1 MAYTASLPKAFNQI
15 ARNTAQLTEANRP
28 PLPMP
33 HRHGSALDDEI
44 NPVSINK
51 SILAIDARDEIY
63 QAMLDDDIDLYNPHL
78 NVRDAYVKH
87 IEQQNADI
95 KTQINDLQDL
105 LSQADR
111 VILALLASLLV
122 FAVIAVAMVWR

>member
-28 PLPMP
+28 PLPCSS
-33 HRHGSALDDEI
+33 RNGGVSADVI
-44 NPVSINK
+44 NPTSINK

-78 NVRDAYVKH
+78 NVRDAYIRHV
-87 IEQQNADI
+87 EQQNADL
-95 KTQINDLQDL
+95 KTKINDLQDHL
-105 LSQADR
+105 TQADR
-111 VILALLASLLV
+111 VIFAPLAALMVLAFITVTL
-122 FAVIAVAMVWR
+122 AV

>member
-1 MAYTASLPKAFNQI
+1 MLTITTADPSNTPTKLKRIIEVPRCPGKSQI
-15 ARNTAQLTEANRP
+15 AKTIINLPTDTTPHQLD
-28 PLPMP
+28 
-33 HRHGSALDDEI
+33 AL
-44 NPVSINK
+44 
-51 SILAIDARDEIY
+51 Y

-78 NVRDAYVKH
+78 NVRDAYIRH

-105 LSQADR
+105 LSQSDR

>member
-1 MAYTASLPKAFNQI
+1 MLTITTAEPTKLKRIIEVPRCNGKSRLAKTIVNIPGNTSLEKLN
-15 ARNTAQLTEANRP
+15 
-28 PLPMP
+28 
-33 HRHGSALDDEI
+33 
-44 NPVSINK
+44 
-51 SILAIDARDEIY
+51 EIY
-63 QAMLDDDIDLYNPHL
+63 QSLIDDDIDLYNPHL
-78 NVRDAYVKH
+78 NVRDAYIRH

>member
-15 ARNTAQLTEANRP
+15 ARNTAQFTQVERQ

-33 HRHGSALDDEI
+33 HNVGLALNDEI
-44 NPVSINK
+44 NLASINK

-78 NVRDAYVKH
+78 NVRDAYIRH
-87 IEQQNADI
+87 IEQQNADL
-95 KTQINDLQDL
+95 KTQITDMQDHVT
-105 LSQADR
+105 QADR
-111 VILALLASLLV
+111 VIFALLASLIVL
-122 FAVIAVAMVWR
+122 AVIVITVLV

>member
-15 ARNTAQLTEANRP
+15 ARTTAQLTKANRP
-28 PLPMP
+28 PLPCSS
-33 HRHGSALDDEI
+33 RNGGVSADVI
-44 NPVSINK
+44 NPISINK

-78 NVRDAYVKH
+78 NARDAYIRHV
-87 IEQQNADI
+87 EQQNAGL
-95 KTQINDLQDL
+95 KTQINDLQEL

-111 VILALLASLLV
+111 VILALLASLIV
-122 FAVIAVAMVWR
+122 VAVIAVTLAV

>member
-1 MAYTASLPKAFNQI
+1 MLTITTADPSNTQTKLKRIIEVPRCPGKSQTAKTIINLPAD
-15 ARNTAQLTEANRP
+15 TAPHQLD
-28 PLPMP
+28 
-33 HRHGSALDDEI
+33 AL
-44 NPVSINK
+44 
-51 SILAIDARDEIY
+51 Y

-78 NVRDAYVKH
+78 NVRDAYIRH

-111 VILALLASLLV
+111 VILALLASLIV
-122 FAVIAVAMVWR
+122 VAVIAVTLAV

>member
-1 MAYTASLPKAFNQI
+1 MLTITTADPNKTQAKISFLTKPSNSDSKVWTSRHTINLPAG
-15 ARNTAQLTEANRP
+15 TP
-28 PLPMP
+28 PQKL
-33 HRHGSALDDEI
+33 
-44 NPVSINK
+44 
-51 SILAIDARDEIY
+51 DEIY
-63 QAMLDDDIDLYNPHL
+63 QSLLDDDIDLYNPHL
-78 NVRDAYVKH
+78 NVRDAYIRH

>member
-1 MAYTASLPKAFNQI
+1 MLTITTADPSNTPTKLKRIIEVPRCPGKSQI
-15 ARNTAQLTEANRP
+15 AKTIVNLPTDTTPHQLD
-28 PLPMP
+28 
-33 HRHGSALDDEI
+33 AL
-44 NPVSINK
+44 
-51 SILAIDARDEIY
+51 Y

-78 NVRDAYVKH
+78 NVRDAYIRH

-111 VILALLASLLV
+111 VILALLASLIV
-122 FAVIAVAMVWR
+122 VAVIAVTLAV